1 MLHFVVIS
9 NRQDIT
15 LIGIFA
21 VVSPTNFLRNANLDA
36 NNWDFTGQYK
46 TLEMP

>member
-1 MLHFVVIS
+1 MPYFIVIS

-21 VVSPTNFLRNANLDA
+21 VVSSTNFLRNANFDV
-36 NNWDFTGQYK
+36 NNRDFTGQ
-46 TLEMP
+46 